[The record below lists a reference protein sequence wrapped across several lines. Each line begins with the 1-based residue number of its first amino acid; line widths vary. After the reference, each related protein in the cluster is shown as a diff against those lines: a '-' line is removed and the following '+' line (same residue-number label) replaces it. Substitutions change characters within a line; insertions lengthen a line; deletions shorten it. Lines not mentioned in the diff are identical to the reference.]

1 MKGSDMKAPAT
12 EAATHRERQGSVTA
26 KLGETAP
33 PAREKRA
40 GSREERRTAYLML
53 APMMVLL
60 AIFVIWPLIFAF
72 RQSMYQG
79 NFYKPPV
86 FVGLDFYKYVLTDPG
101 FYQSLKVG
109 AYYAVIVVPGGMLIA
124 LLIASFIKTLGSR
137 MASFMKT
144 TVYLPTV
151 VSAVIA
157 SVLFKIIYADQGLAN
172 WVLSL
177 INVAPKNF
185 LGSPTMVI
193 PAVAVPGIWLGLGI
207 TTLIMLAGLLDIPDS
222 YIESAQLDGAGFLK
236 RTWYITLPLLRN
248 VLLYLFVTGIV
259 AAFQEFLLPL
269 LIANGGPVNAS
280 TTPNLYI
287 FNQFRAATPYAMT
300 FSITASLLLFIVLGT
315 VSALVFRLIRSEKA
329 VDA

>member
-1 MKGSDMKAPAT
+1 M
-12 EAATHRERQGSVTA
+12 
-26 KLGETAP
+26 TAP
-33 PAREKRA
+33 TTEPRAVRKRSDKDAQTPAAELSAKRSRL
-40 GSREERRTAYLML
+40 GSREDNRTALLML
-53 APMMVLL
+53 LPMVVLL
-60 AIFVIWPLIFAF
+60 GIFVIWPLVYAF

-86 FVGLDFYKYVLTDPG
+86 FVGLDFYKYVLTDPA

-109 AYYAVIVVPGGMLIA
+109 GYYAAIVVPGGMIIA
-124 LLIASFIKTLGSR
+124 LLVASFLKTLTGK

-144 TVYLPTV
+144 TIYLPTV

-157 SVLFKIIYADQGLAN
+157 SVLFRLIYADQGLAN
-172 WVLSL
+172 WLLDL

-185 LGSPTMVI
+185 LGSASLVI

-207 TTLIMLAGLLDIPDS
+207 TTLIMLAGLLDIPES
-222 YIESAQLDGAGFLK
+222 YLESAQLDGAGFFR
-236 RTWYITLPLLRN
+236 RTWYITLPLLKN
-248 VLLYLFVTGIV
+248 VLLYLFVTGLV
-259 AAFQEFLLPL
+259 AAFQEFMLPL

-287 FNQFRAATPYAMT
+287 FNQFRSATPYSMT

-315 VSALVFRLIRSEKA
+315 ISALVFRLIKSEKA

>member
-1 MKGSDMKAPAT
+1 MKPSAT
-12 EAATHRERQGSVTA
+12 AAATHRERLDRVTTEPS
-26 KLGETAP
+26 GAP
-33 PAREKRA
+33 PPPRRRP
-40 GSREERRTAYLML
+40 GSREETRTAYLML
-53 APMMVLL
+53 APMVVLL
-60 AIFVIWPLIFAF
+60 AVFVIWPLVFAF

-86 FVGLDFYKYVLTDPG
+86 FVGLAFYRYVLTDPG

-109 AYYAVIVVPGGMLIA
+109 AYYAVIVVPGGMIIA
-124 LLIASFIKTLGSR
+124 LLLASFIKTLGGR

-157 SVLFKIIYADQGLAN
+157 SVLFRIIYADQGLAN
-172 WVLSL
+172 WALAL
-177 INVAPKNF
+177 INVGPRNF

-193 PAVAVPGIWLGLGI
+193 PAVAVPGIWLGLGV
-207 TTLIMLAGLLDIPDS
+207 TTLIMLAGLLDIPES
-222 YIESAQLDGAGFLK
+222 YLESAQLDGAGFFQ
-236 RTWYITLPLLRN
+236 RTRYITLPLLKN
-248 VLLYLFVTGIV
+248 VLLYLFVTGLV